1 MKVLSSHSLRS
12 PPVFVHTKLQ
22 GFLFACF
29 LVEALTF
36 PPTSGKSF
44 IMGADEAMESELGL
58 GELAGLTVANEAD
71 SLAYDVSESTRFIF
85 RGVVMETVRWQKH
98 L

>member
-1 MKVLSSHSLRS
+1 M
-12 PPVFVHTKLQ
+12 
-22 GFLFACF
+22 
-29 LVEALTF
+29 EALTF

-71 SLAYDVSESTRFIF
+71 SLAYDVSKSTRFILRGGCHGNSVFDTRLANVCWSKF
-85 RGVVMETVRWQKH
+85 RPLVY
-98 L
+98 

>member
-1 MKVLSSHSLRS
+1 M
-12 PPVFVHTKLQ
+12 
-22 GFLFACF
+22 
-29 LVEALTF
+29 EALTF

-44 IMGADEAMESELGL
+44 IMGGDEAMESELGL

-71 SLAYDVSESTRFIF
+71 SLAYDVSKSTPFLF
-85 RGVVMETVRWQKH
+85 RGVGMETDRWQQH

>member
-1 MKVLSSHSLRS
+1 M
-12 PPVFVHTKLQ
+12 
-22 GFLFACF
+22 
-29 LVEALTF
+29 EALTF

-44 IMGADEAMESELGL
+44 IMGTDEAMESELGL

-71 SLAYDVSESTRFIF
+71 SLAYDVSKSTQKEHMFIF
-85 RGVVMETVRWQKH
+85 NKVINTFRWHH

>member
-1 MKVLSSHSLRS
+1 M
-12 PPVFVHTKLQ
+12 
-22 GFLFACF
+22 
-29 LVEALTF
+29 EALTF

-71 SLAYDVSESTRFIF
+71 SLAYDVSESTIF
-85 RGVVMETVRWQKH
+85 RRFFTQHRLVIDHKALKEDF
-98 L
+98 

>member
-1 MKVLSSHSLRS
+1 MALLVWF
-12 PPVFVHTKLQ
+12 P
-22 GFLFACF
+22 
-29 LVEALTF
+29 VEALTF

-71 SLAYDVSESTRFIF
+71 SLAYDVSTCRPNAEFPLT
-85 RGVVMETVRWQKH
+85 GLV
-98 L
+98 

>member
-1 MKVLSSHSLRS
+1 MLDFLTLPSSLAHCVHSARAFIILFF
-12 PPVFVHTKLQ
+12 PP
-22 GFLFACF
+22 
-29 LVEALTF
+29 VEALTF

-71 SLAYDVSESTRFIF
+71 SLAYDVSARRQNRSQ
-85 RGVVMETVRWQKH
+85 VS
-98 L
+98 